1 MAFLALPFH
10 LAAPPRSSLQSLLS
24 CLSWIAPACLRRE
37 ASRALASALSE
48 NSSRV
53 SLIDPCLPCRQHSL
67 FSLFLAASLCGPAVI
82 SCPSPP
88 LSCDGKRRCVRTNVI
103 SFGAERPTPAAAI
116 YDDECRCVSHRLPS
130 VSSPHHRTSS
140 GAESTAQSSLSNFA
154 RPAHSVAAAILR
166 RRASMWSHRRL
177 FFSGAEPGANL
188 PTRCC
193 HSRAFLPVARLFHRS
208 PLELF
213 HRSPLELTL
222 YFC

>member
-1 MAFLALPFH
+1 MPSK
-10 LAAPPRSSLQSLLS
+10 RSITST
-24 CLSWIAPACLRRE
+24 CLR
-37 ASRALASALSE
+37 SFE

-116 YDDECRCVSHRLPS
+116 YDDECRCVSHRLLS

-154 RPAHSVAAAILR
+154 RPAHSAPPLSCDGER
-166 RRASMWSHRRL
+166 RCGRTDVF
-177 FFSGAEPGANL
+177 FFSFSLAPNPAPIFRLAVVTAVRSYQSPDSSTG
-188 PTRCC
+188 R
-193 HSRAFLPVARLFHRS
+193 HSSCSTGRLS
-208 PLELF
+208 
-213 HRSPLELTL
+213 S
-222 YFC
+222 